1 MTSEPDDLEKALQ
14 ENLKIRRKLARK
26 TWEVRERNAKDR
38 VGWAFYYTSLALA
51 GLWILLWLWMLYGG
65 FSEAQSRGVEHATRL
80 FMQNPLGQL
89 AFMGV
94 PVLLLYS
101 LGRNIRYAL
110 SGE

>member
-51 GLWILLWLWMLYGG
+51 GLWILFWLWMLYGG
-65 FSEAQSRGVEHATRL
+65 FSEAQSRGLEHAIRL
-80 FMQNPLGQL
+80 FMQNPLRQL
-89 AFMGV
+89 AFMGI
-94 PVLLLYS
+94 PVLLLYT
-101 LGRNIRYAL
+101 LGRSIRYVL

>member
-1 MTSEPDDLEKALQ
+1 MPSEPDDLEQALQ

-38 VGWAFYYTSLALA
+38 VGWALYYLSLSFA

-65 FSEAQSRGVEHATRL
+65 FSEAQSRGIEHAIRL
-80 FMQNPLGQL
+80 FMQNPLRQL
-89 AFMGV
+89 PFMGT

-101 LGRNIRYAL
+101 LGRAIRYAL

>member
-1 MTSEPDDLEKALQ
+1 MSSEREDLEQVLQ
-14 ENLKIRRKLARK
+14 ENLKLRRKLGRQ

-38 VGWAFYYTSLALA
+38 VGYAFYYTSLALA
-51 GLWILLWLWMLYGG
+51 GLWMLYGG

-80 FMQNPLGQL
+80 FMQNPLKQL
-89 AFMGV
+89 AFMGI

-101 LGRNIRYAL
+101 LGRSIRYAL

>member
-38 VGWAFYYTSLALA
+38 VGWAIYYASLALA
-51 GLWILLWLWMLYGG
+51 GLWILFWLWMLYGG
-65 FSEAQSRGVEHATRL
+65 FSEAQSRGLEHAIRL
-80 FMQNPLGQL
+80 FMQNPLRQL
-89 AFMGV
+89 AVMGT

-101 LGRNIRYAL
+101 LGRSIRYAL

>member
-14 ENLKIRRKLARK
+14 ENLKLRRKLGRQ

-38 VGWAFYYTSLALA
+38 VGCAFYYTSLALA
-51 GLWILLWLWMLYGG
+51 GVWIFLWLWMLYGG
-65 FSEAQSRGVEHATRL
+65 FSEAQSRGVEHATSL
-80 FMQNPLGQL
+80 FMQNPLRQL
-89 AFMGV
+89 AFMGI

-101 LGRNIRYAL
+101 LGRSIRYAL

>member
-1 MTSEPDDLEKALQ
+1 MTSEPDDPEKALQ

-65 FSEAQSRGVEHATRL
+65 FSEAQSRGVEHAIRV
-80 FMQNPLGQL
+80 FMQNPFGQL
-89 AFMGV
+89 AFMGI

-101 LGRNIRYAL
+101 LGRAIRYAL
-110 SGE
+110 SRE